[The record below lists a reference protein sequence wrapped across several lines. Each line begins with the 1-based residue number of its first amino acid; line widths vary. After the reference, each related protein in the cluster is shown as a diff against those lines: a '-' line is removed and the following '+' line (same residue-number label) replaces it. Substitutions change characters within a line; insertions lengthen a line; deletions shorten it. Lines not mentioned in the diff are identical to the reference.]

1 MCTVRAIWADPD
13 SRLDYAVGATVG
25 LNQQRRRTSRVLYRF
40 NAMCYDNGSLTNCA
54 IETRRS
60 NPPAAEPTKQSDVT
74 GAESHEKRNR

>member
-1 MCTVRAIWADPD
+1 MGRQLFPN
-13 SRLDYAVGATVG
+13 SRLDYAVGATVE
-25 LNQQRRRTSRVLYRF
+25 QRGRRLYRF

-74 GAESHEKRNR
+74 GAESHKKRDR